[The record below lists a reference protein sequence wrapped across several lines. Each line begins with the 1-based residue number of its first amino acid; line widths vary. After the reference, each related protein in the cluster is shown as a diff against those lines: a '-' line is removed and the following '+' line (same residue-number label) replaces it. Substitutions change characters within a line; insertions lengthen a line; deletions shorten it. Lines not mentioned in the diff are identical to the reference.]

1 MLTLL
6 SLLTTAQASG
16 NYPAEVATFTEV
28 PCATTCLL
36 CHTTASGGGGTANQ
50 AFALALKDRG
60 LTGGGDVD
68 ALITA
73 LSALEADA
81 VDSDGDGTT
90 DIDGLR
96 AGLDPNDGRDVC
108 GSEFAKSPT
117 YGCFQHARVG
127 SGLGLVMGALAAA
140 WLRRR

>member
-16 NYPAEVATFTEV
+16 NYPAEVATFTEA
-28 PCATTCLL
+28 PCTPTCLL

-50 AFALALKDRG
+50 AFAVALTDRG

-68 ALITA
+68 ALTTA

-81 VDSDGDGTT
+81 VDSDGEGTT
-90 DIDGLR
+90 DIEGLR
-96 AGLDPNDGRDVC
+96 AGLDPNDGSAFC
-108 GSEFAKSPT
+108 GSDVAEAPT
-117 YGCFQHARVG
+117 YGCFQHARAG
-127 SGLGLVMGALAAA
+127 SGLGLVVGALAAA